1 MPSSSK
7 ILKDP
12 SFPGGGSIVEGS
24 FSVNFDD
31 NFNISSIIEHN
42 TTNETTGGSEV
53 VVDPTS
59 DKFNKLLKS
68 DTVNL
73 ARNVAKYGSKT
84 DSYETKEDTDD
95 VQHLSDELL
104 EIEFDVQ
111 KNKLKNEE
119 QLSLQDTSRETIAT
133 SAFASYGYGNPRG
146 RRVASEGTQ
155 KREILAYPL
164 DIDTDQDHMKITRYE
179 YFRPPEIGK
188 NTAQNRADYFS
199 KKTSG
204 PGGKDLLSSS
214 NREGAIILPMPKV
227 VDTNGAEWGESKVNV
242 FGLAVGELAAAAG
255 LGEIGSKKFSKFNA
269 KGAARQI
276 ERDARKAIDKRE
288 DLKDLGGKK
297 GTFGDGAQLLMAS
310 AVTGVANAAGA
321 NISQN
326 EFLARTGG
334 RVLNPNA
341 ELLFEGPVLR
351 DFNFDFTMIARS
363 REEGDEIRKIIRFL
377 KVGMAP
383 RYQNQVFL
391 RTPKIFKLEYKRGTR
406 HLNTVNRFNPSG
418 LALRTLAVD
427 YAPNGYWSAY
437 QDSQPIALRMSLNFA
452 ELKPIYDDDQN
463 DSPEGSVGY

>member
-42 TTNETTGGSEV
+42 TTNSTTGGSEV
-53 VVDPTS
+53 VLDPTS

-146 RRVASEGTQ
+146 RRVASEGTE

-214 NREGAIILPMPKV
+214 I
-227 VDTNGAEWGESKVNV
+227 
-242 FGLAVGELAAAAG
+242 
-255 LGEIGSKKFSKFNA
+255 
-269 KGAARQI
+269 
-276 ERDARKAIDKRE
+276 
-288 DLKDLGGKK
+288 
-297 GTFGDGAQLLMAS
+297 
-310 AVTGVANAAGA
+310 
-321 NISQN
+321 
-326 EFLARTGG
+326 
-334 RVLNPNA
+334 
-341 ELLFEGPVLR
+341 
-351 DFNFDFTMIARS
+351 
-363 REEGDEIRKIIRFL
+363 
-377 KVGMAP
+377 
-383 RYQNQVFL
+383 
-391 RTPKIFKLEYKRGTR
+391 
-406 HLNTVNRFNPSG
+406 
-418 LALRTLAVD
+418 
-427 YAPNGYWSAY
+427 
-437 QDSQPIALRMSLNFA
+437 
-452 ELKPIYDDDQN
+452 
-463 DSPEGSVGY
+463 